1 MTKER
6 IISTTDRTYFQLCQ
20 SILSMN
26 EIPFQISSTVDSM
39 FNDFGTYEIYATVQD
54 KESAIDALNNH
65 EDAPDA

>member
-39 FNDFGTYEIYATVQD
+39 FNDFGTFEIYVTEHV
-54 KESAIDALNNH
+54 KNRAIDVLNNY